1 MQQAEARDLG
11 ATWTKP
17 ALGLVPWG
25 ASINATPSTANN
37 IIGADRNLSSS
48 DYMGWIGRNE
58 DPNDADDPSRRF
70 VATITVKPSWFKT
83 IPAGCTPFGTAP
95 HHTALPCAPHA
106 VDNGIASVPN
116 CHATKLNE
124 AQRSCSI

>member
-1 MQQAEARDLG
+1 VQQAESRDLG

-83 IPAGCTPFGTAP
+83 IPAGCTPFGTAL
-95 HHTALPCAPHA
+95 HHTALSYAPHA
-106 VDNGIASVPN
+106 I
-116 CHATKLNE
+116 L
-124 AQRSCSI
+124 